1 MCQHLLITPQRVVI
15 PHLNMFRQ
23 EAMLPVDWVFP
34 TPSVEK
40 RTMYQ
45 WMGDMLEER
54 KAEHEHE
61 RCARRKSKAEHPD
74 VQTFNP
80 EHPSWLSSMVY

>member
-1 MCQHLLITPQRVVI
+1 MFQRD
-15 PHLNMFRQ
+15 
-23 EAMLPVDWVFP
+23 AMLPVDWVFP
-34 TPSVEK
+34 TPSEEK

-54 KAEHEHE
+54 QRAYKSS
-61 RCARRKSKAEHPD
+61 ARRKSKVESSD

-80 EHPSWLSSMVY
+80 EHPSWVSSVVF